1 MSAPTVVT
9 SDGPPAGPPTKSLP
23 SLLPPRMLPPGVE
36 QDSFQAFAQRVVSV
50 VGASNLEIIAGD
62 TPLEN
67 DDFGE
72 TCFKYDRYRSADNE
86 ALLLGCA
93 VVHPRHVADVKAV
106 LALCTS
112 FNVPLWPVSAGR
124 NLAYGGAAPRV
135 PGSLVMRLG
144 THMNR
149 ILDVDT
155 AHFTCVVEPGV
166 TYQQLHNHLKEKGL
180 LDKVRLDTPEVP
192 WGSMI
197 GNALDR
203 GGGATPY
210 GDHWGTHSGMEV
222 VMPDGDVVRTGM
234 GAMSSPEGRREAAQ
248 GVPPE
253 DQTPNSCWTLFPYGF
268 GPINDGLF
276 SQGSVGI
283 VTKMGFWLMP
293 NFPGITPFM
302 VTYARDEDIQAAV
315 EIVGKLRLHHVLA
328 HSCSIRYIT
337 LDTGFYSPRAAF
349 TDSPKDV
356 ILTEEELDAMCARNT
371 LGRWNFT
378 GCVYGPPKIRELTMQ
393 VIREEMTKPA
403 GSRLYTLDDRT
414 ERPSM
419 LHGRAPN
426 MEGLCNMDQQNWIKQ
441 WMPNAAHIL
450 FTPVS
455 RIDGGSALEQFQLA
469 KALFAEYQM
478 DFFGHLAVY
487 HRDMHN
493 VSCIV
498 YDSEDAAMRGRAWDL
513 ARRLIDEWQKRG
525 WGEMRT
531 HIGLH
536 DQVAASYDFN
546 NRAMLRLN
554 EKVKE
559 MLDPKGIIAPG
570 KSGIWPRGY
579 DRGKYLMGKD
589 HIDAFPGV
597 EGALL
602 RGGPKADAR
611 GSGGRS
617 SHLQEPTC
625 V

>member
-1 MSAPTVVT
+1 
-9 SDGPPAGPPTKSLP
+9 
-23 SLLPPRMLPPGVE
+23 
-36 QDSFQAFAQRVVSV
+36 
-50 VGASNLEIIAGD
+50 
-62 TPLEN
+62 
-67 DDFGE
+67 
-72 TCFKYDRYRSADNE
+72 
-86 ALLLGCA
+86 
-93 VVHPRHVADVKAV
+93 
-106 LALCTS
+106 
-112 FNVPLWPVSAGR
+112 
-124 NLAYGGAAPRV
+124 
-135 PGSLVMRLG
+135 
-144 THMNR
+144 
-149 ILDVDT
+149 
-155 AHFTCVVEPGV
+155 
-166 TYQQLHNHLKEKGL
+166 
-180 LDKVRLDTPEVP
+180 
-192 WGSMI
+192 
-197 GNALDR
+197 
-203 GGGATPY
+203 
-210 GDHWGTHSGMEV
+210 
-222 VMPDGDVVRTGM
+222 
-234 GAMSSPEGRREAAQ
+234 
-248 GVPPE
+248 
-253 DQTPNSCWTLFPYGF
+253 
-268 GPINDGLF
+268 
-276 SQGSVGI
+276 
-283 VTKMGFWLMP
+283 MP